1 MRNNFISKL
10 TLEANK
16 RDNIIFMVG
25 DLGYGA
31 IEPFVEKHPNKWMPL
46 YSMVTFSHTPYSDAL
61 ALGKKQEAIMD
72 SVMSMPN
79 IGDIWDSEEIEN
91 KILSQI

>member
-1 MRNNFISKL
+1 MIKVVKNYIEMRDL
-10 TLEANK
+10 
-16 RDNIIFMVG
+16 VG
-25 DLGYGA
+25 DESFLLRKK
-31 IEPFVEKHPNKWMPL
+31 IEKRIFEKHPNKWMPL